1 MTDYKKDK
9 IAWCVTDGAAGNI
22 SQVKGLADAMK
33 LNYQLKVVELRSPWK
48 YLPPG
53 YLPAIDSSI
62 KNLIDFRE
70 NISPDYLIT
79 AGRKSV
85 YLSLYLKNKLKN
97 NITTIH
103 IQDPKINSQ
112 FFDYVVA
119 PEHDSIQGPNVIKSV
134 LAINHINEKVLLLES
149 GKFKEKLS
157 TLDKPIVT
165 LIIGGKSNNY
175 IFDNAAVVNLSKMI
189 DNIVNINSISLVI
202 LFSRRTD
209 FFIKEYLINRYSEI
223 HTVWTDESNNPYLT
237 LLSQSSCL
245 ICTSD
250 SVSMISEA
258 VCSKKPV
265 FIFRLKSK
273 KKSNRIEIFNEKLLQ
288 LGYTKELSTKL
299 TFDKTNYV
307 NETLSIAE
315 KILSKD

>member
-1 MTDYKKDK
+1 
-9 IAWCVTDGAAGNI
+9 
-22 SQVKGLADAMK
+22 
-33 LNYQLKVVELRSPWK
+33 
-48 YLPPG
+48 
-53 YLPAIDSSI
+53 
-62 KNLIDFRE
+62 
-70 NISPDYLIT
+70 
-79 AGRKSV
+79 
-85 YLSLYLKNKLKN
+85 LYLKNKLKN

-134 LAINHINEKVLLLES
+134 LAINHINEKLLLQES
-149 GKFKEKLS
+149 DKFKEKLS

-175 IFDNAAVVNLSKMI
+175 IFDNAALVNLSRMI

-258 VCSKKPV
+258 ICSKKPV

-273 KKSNRIEIFNEKLLQ
+273 KKSNRIETFNEKLLQ

>member
-79 AGRKSV
+79 AGRKSI

-97 NITTIH
+97 TITTIH

-134 LAINHINEKVLLLES
+134 LAINHINEKLLLQES
-149 GKFKEKLS
+149 DKFKEKLS

-175 IFDNAAVVNLSKMI
+175 IFDNVALVNLSKMI

>member
-9 IAWCVTDGAAGNI
+9 ISWCVTDGAAGNI

-134 LAINHINEKVLLLES
+134 LAINHINEKLLLLES
-149 GKFKEKLS
+149 DKFKEKIS

-175 IFDNAAVVNLSKMI
+175 IFDNVALVNLSKMI
-189 DNIVNINSISLVI
+189 DNIVNINSISLII

-273 KKSNRIEIFNEKLLQ
+273 KKSLKF
-288 LGYTKELSTKL
+288 
-299 TFDKTNYV
+299 
-307 NETLSIAE
+307 
-315 KILSKD
+315 

>member
-112 FFDYVVA
+112 SFDYVVA

-134 LAINHINEKVLLLES
+134 LAINHINEKLLLLES
-149 GKFKEKLS
+149 DKFKEKLS

-175 IFDNAAVVNLSKMI
+175 IFDNVALVNLSKMI

-209 FFIKEYLINRYSEI
+209 FFIKE
-223 HTVWTDESNNPYLT
+223 
-237 LLSQSSCL
+237 
-245 ICTSD
+245 
-250 SVSMISEA
+250 
-258 VCSKKPV
+258 
-265 FIFRLKSK
+265 
-273 KKSNRIEIFNEKLLQ
+273 
-288 LGYTKELSTKL
+288 
-299 TFDKTNYV
+299 
-307 NETLSIAE
+307 
-315 KILSKD
+315 

>member
-1 MTDYKKDK
+1 MADYKKDK

-33 LNYQLKVVELRSPWK
+33 LNYQLKSVELRSPWK

-53 YLPAIDSSI
+53 YLPTIDSTI
-62 KNLIDFRE
+62 KNLIDFRD
-70 NISPDYLIT
+70 NVSPDYLIT

-85 YLSLYLKNKLKN
+85 YLSLYLKNKLKDN
-97 NITTIH
+97 LTTIH
-103 IQDPKINSQ
+103 IQDPKIDSQ
-112 FFDYVVA
+112 SFDYVIA
-119 PEHDSIQGPNVIKSV
+119 PEHDFIQGPNVIKSV
-134 LAINHINEKVLLLES
+134 LAINHINEKLLFLES
-149 GKFKEKLS
+149 DKFKEKLS
-157 TLDKPIVT
+157 SLDKPIVT

-175 IFDNAAVVNLSKMI
+175 IFDNAALVSLSRMI
-189 DNIVNINSISLVI
+189 DDTVNNNSISLVI
-202 LFSRRTD
+202 LFSRRTES
-209 FFIKEYLINRYSEI
+209 FIKEHLINRYSKM

-273 KKSNRIEIFNEKLLQ
+273 KKSNRIEIFNEKLLK
-288 LGYTKELSTKL
+288 LGYTKELSSKL
-299 TFDKTNYV
+299 TFDKTDYV
-307 NETLSIAE
+307 NETAAIAK

>member
-70 NISPDYLIT
+70 NISQDYLIT

-134 LAINHINEKVLLLES
+134 LAINHINEKLLLQES
-149 GKFKEKLS
+149 DKFKEKLS

-175 IFDNAAVVNLSKMI
+175 IFDNVALVNLSKMI

-223 HTVWTDESNNPYLT
+223 HTVWTDESSNPYLT

>member
-53 YLPAIDSSI
+53 YLPATDSSI

-134 LAINHINEKVLLLES
+134 LAINHINEKLLLQES
-149 GKFKEKLS
+149 DKFKEKLS

-175 IFDNAAVVNLSKMI
+175 IFDNVALVNLSKMI

-258 VCSKKPV
+258 ICSKKPV

>member
-134 LAINHINEKVLLLES
+134 LAINHINEKLLLLES
-149 GKFKEKLS
+149 DKFKEKLS

-175 IFDNAAVVNLSKMI
+175 IFDSAALVNLSKMI
-189 DNIVNINSISLVI
+189 DNIANINSISLVI

-273 KKSNRIEIFNEKLLQ
+273 KKSNRIETFNEKLLQ
-288 LGYTKELSTKL
+288 LGYTKELSNKL

>member
-1 MTDYKKDK
+1 M
-9 IAWCVTDGAAGNI
+9 
-22 SQVKGLADAMK
+22 
-33 LNYQLKVVELRSPWK
+33 
-48 YLPPG
+48 
-53 YLPAIDSSI
+53 
-62 KNLIDFRE
+62 
-70 NISPDYLIT
+70 
-79 AGRKSV
+79 
-85 YLSLYLKNKLKN
+85 YLKNKLKN

-134 LAINHINEKVLLLES
+134 LAINHINEKLLLLES
-149 GKFKEKLS
+149 DKFKEKLS

-273 KKSNRIEIFNEKLLQ
+273 KKSNRIETFNEKLLQ

>member
-48 YLPPG
+48 YLPPS

-134 LAINHINEKVLLLES
+134 LAINHINEKLLLLES
-149 GKFKEKLS
+149 DKFKEKLS

-175 IFDNAAVVNLSKMI
+175 IFDNVALVNLSKMI

-223 HTVWTDESNNPYLT
+223 HTVWTDESSNPYLT

-273 KKSNRIEIFNEKLLQ
+273 KKSNRIETFNEKLLQ

>member
-134 LAINHINEKVLLLES
+134 LAINHINEKLLLLES
-149 GKFKEKLS
+149 DKFKEKLS

-175 IFDNAAVVNLSKMI
+175 IFDDVALLNLSKMI

-258 VCSKKPV
+258 ICSKKPV

>member
-48 YLPPG
+48 YLPPS

-62 KNLIDFRE
+62 KNLIDFRK

-134 LAINHINEKVLLLES
+134 LAINHINEKLLLLES
-149 GKFKEKLS
+149 DKFKEKLS

-175 IFDNAAVVNLSKMI
+175 IFDNVALVNLSKMI

-223 HTVWTDESNNPYLT
+223 HTVWTDESSNPYLT

-273 KKSNRIEIFNEKLLQ
+273 KKSNRIETFNEKLLQ

>member
-70 NISPDYLIT
+70 SISPDYLIT
-79 AGRKSV
+79 AG
-85 YLSLYLKNKLKN
+85 LKNKLKN

-134 LAINHINEKVLLLES
+134 LAINHINEKLLLLES
-149 GKFKEKLS
+149 DKFKEKLS

-175 IFDNAAVVNLSKMI
+175 IFDNVALVNLSKMI